1 MLFQYGQA
9 LTQHYKKIK
18 SQEGEGSDF
27 FIKKISG
34 GGGGGGV
41 YSRPYS
47 TFLIKRLD
55 LFTDC

>member
-27 FIKKISG
+27 FVKKISG
-34 GGGGGGV
+34 GGGGAFI
-41 YSRPYS
+41 R
-47 TFLIKRLD
+47 D
-55 LFTDC
+55 LTVHF